1 MDILMDVERVSM
13 VSKPFYHYYRSRQGT
28 DSELVYNQF
37 LNQKKRDH
45 IAHTL
50 EVYKH
55 WGIQD
60 ANTMGQLADYHMGR
74 LVQCVMQTVA
84 NQQITKKE
92 KYQELQK
99 IIDDP
104 YTEFAKRNALNAS
117 KKIAIL
123 SIPIRMKSK
132 KLCYL
137 MGWGVARFKAN
148 FSEIYYTMRASVA
161 QGALRVK

>member
-1 MDILMDVERVSM
+1 
-13 VSKPFYHYYRSRQGT
+13 
-28 DSELVYNQF
+28 
-37 LNQKKRDH
+37 
-45 IAHTL
+45 
-50 EVYKH
+50 
-55 WGIQD
+55 
-60 ANTMGQLADYHMGR
+60 MGQLADYHMGR

-148 FSEIYYTMRASVA
+148 FSGIYYTMRASVA
-161 QGALRVK
+161 QGALRVE

>member
-1 MDILMDVERVSM
+1 
-13 VSKPFYHYYRSRQGT
+13 
-28 DSELVYNQF
+28 
-37 LNQKKRDH
+37 
-45 IAHTL
+45 
-50 EVYKH
+50 
-55 WGIQD
+55 
-60 ANTMGQLADYHMGR
+60 MGQLADYHMGR

-137 MGWGVARFKAN
+137 MGWGVCK
-148 FSEIYYTMRASVA
+148 I
-161 QGALRVK
+161 QGKLLRNLLYNACFRSAGSIAC